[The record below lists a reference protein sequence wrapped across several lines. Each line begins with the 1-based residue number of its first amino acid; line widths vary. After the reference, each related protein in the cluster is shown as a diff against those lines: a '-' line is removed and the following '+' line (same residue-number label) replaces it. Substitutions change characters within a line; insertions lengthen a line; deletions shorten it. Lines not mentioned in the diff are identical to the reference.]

1 MAKEKVS
8 DVKDGKN
15 RTSLMELEGSK
26 KGLEGWKVGRL
37 GGIHSSILP
46 FFQPS
51 SSTWVGRDVLL
62 LLVVLS
68 LLSPCVAWSQS
79 FGKNKITDQRFDWH
93 IHRTEHFDIHYYP
106 SEVKLVPIMAAIA
119 EEAYEQHSEDFEHE
133 LQDRTPLILY
143 KSHKDFQETNIILQ
157 ELHEGIGGFAELF
170 KHRIVIPFTG
180 SLEAFREV
188 IFHELIHIFQYDIIY
203 QKPHARIYSGEF
215 LYSPPIWFIEGMA
228 DYFAEDNDAIGEMVV
243 RDASMNNN
251 VVPLPQLHNFN
262 RLSSPFVGY
271 KLGQLAVAYLT
282 ETYGREKIAEILQGL
297 RQSRTKDIDHVFRE
311 VLGVELEEFDKA
323 WRQTVRKR
331 YWPLVEHRELPD
343 LVSKNL
349 TEESRYSHNIK
360 PVWSPSGDLIAYV
373 TGNDGFLEI
382 VLMSAKTGER
392 IERVTKQFFREKYE
406 EIRTD
411 FGGFGRSLAWA
422 PDGDRIAFIAK
433 HHDANYLLEVNI
445 LTEELTQYF
454 ELHFDNVT
462 SPDYDGS
469 GERIVFSALKEGQ
482 TDLYVIELLTGEV
495 DRLTFDPF
503 NDTHPS
509 WHPRTGEI
517 VYASERGAKNRL
529 VLINLSQGTERILT
543 DGTYNAISPS
553 WTPDGTSILFCSDRQ
568 SIYDI
573 HKLEIV
579 EKDSNQQSAI
589 SSQENSNQQSAVSDQ
604 QENLV
609 ANGQEPRAEDRSS
622 DSRTV
627 LTAEQAENH
636 DNEEVVSTE
645 NGSTEPM
652 GSRPLEVELTRLTNM
667 MTGCFNPSLAPDGK
681 HLLFSAYQ
689 NGKYDVCIMESAKTV
704 EEKIGVSSVSEP
716 SVILTEEEEENYRVA
731 KRKYSTRSSFAL
743 DAIFPNFSFGA
754 DGILRSTVQ
763 IVGSD
768 MLGNHRIG
776 VSVMNQSSYLAP
788 DFIAQYGFLTHRT
801 DVGALIYNYHE
812 YHILGG
818 IQSRRGI
825 LQRITG
831 LGAYV
836 NYPFDRYHRLDFEF
850 SMYSKPFSFNF
861 QTREALDPYDDRG
874 LLTMGSVAFVGDT
887 TMWREWAPY
896 TGSRYRVELEQSFPA
911 LGSELSLTNVIF
923 DARRYFGVGR
933 RSTIAARL
941 LLGGSFGGDRSYFY
955 LGGIDTLRGYNYE
968 ELVGT
973 RIGLLNLEVRIPF
986 IDVLHFGWP
995 APWTLGG
1002 IRGIAF
1008 ADLGGAWSDWQYG
1021 PETPFKI
1028 FVRDENGVRLG
1039 DVKASIGAGLRLQ
1052 LGVFSVDFAA
1062 AWHTDLTSIEPG
1074 MKYHLGLGQ
1083 AF

>member
-1 MAKEKVS
+1 MK
-8 DVKDGKN
+8 KN
-15 RTSLMELEGSK
+15 K
-26 KGLEGWKVGRL
+26 N
-37 GGIHSSILP
+37 SILSEKRANNTR
-46 FFQPS
+46 QIL
-51 SSTWVGRDVLL
+51 GRYILHILL
-62 LLVVLS
+62 LLN
-68 LLSPCVAWSQS
+68 LLVPHVGWAQA
-79 FGKNKITDQRFDWH
+79 FGKNKITGQRFDWH

-106 SEVKLVPIMAAIA
+106 SEAKLVPIMAAIA

-133 LQDRTPLILY
+133 LRDRTPLILY

-251 VVPLPQLHNFN
+251 IVPLPQLQNFN
-262 RLSSPFVGY
+262 RLSSPFIGY

-297 RQSRTKDIDHVFRE
+297 RQSRTKDIDRVFRE

-323 WRQTVRKR
+323 WRQTMRKR
-331 YWPLVEHRELPD
+331 YWPLIVDRELPD
-343 LVSKNL
+343 LVAKNL
-349 TEESRYSHNIK
+349 TENARYSHNIK
-360 PVWSPSGDLIAYV
+360 PVWSPSGDIIAYV

-411 FGGFGRSLAWA
+411 FSGFGRSLAWA
-422 PDGDRIAFIAK
+422 PDGDRIAFVAK

-454 ELHFDNVT
+454 KLDYDNVT

-469 GERIVFSALKEGQ
+469 GERVIFSALKEGQ
-482 TDLYVIELLTGEV
+482 TDLYIIELLTGEIE
-495 DRLTFDPF
+495 RLTFDPF

-509 WHPRTGEI
+509 WHPTTGKI
-517 VYASERGAKNRL
+517 VYTSERGGKNRL
-529 VLINLSQGTERILT
+529 VLIDLNRGTERVLT
-543 DGTYNAISPS
+543 NGTYNAISPT
-553 WTPDGTSILFCSDRQ
+553 WTPDGESILFCSDGQ

-573 HKLEIV
+573 YKLAIV
-579 EKDSNQQSAI
+579 EKASIEAGTVTEAETQPEQQTNNTAQKVSLFTEDDGTEAANQVWQ
-589 SSQENSNQQSAVSDQ
+589 
-604 QENLV
+604 
-609 ANGQEPRAEDRSS
+609 
-622 DSRTV
+622 
-627 LTAEQAENH
+627 
-636 DNEEVVSTE
+636 
-645 NGSTEPM
+645 
-652 GSRPLEVELTRLTNM
+652 VELTRLTNM
-667 MTGCFNPSLAPDGK
+667 MTGCFNPSLSPDGK
-681 HLLFSAYQ
+681 QLLFSAYQ
-689 NGKYDVCIMESAKTV
+689 NGKYDVCTMLASKTI
-704 EEKIGVSSVSEP
+704 EEKVEVTDITAP
-716 SVILTEEEEENYRVA
+716 SVILTAEEPENYRIA
-731 KRKYSTRSSFAL
+731 RRKYSTKSSFAL
-743 DAIFPNFSFGA
+743 DAIFPDFTFGA

-801 DVGALIYNYHE
+801 DVGAMIYNYHE

-818 IQSRRGI
+818 IQTRRGI

-831 LGAYV
+831 LGGYL
-836 NYPFDRYHRLDFEF
+836 NYPFDRYHRLDLNF
-850 SMYSKPFSFNF
+850 SMYSQPFSFNY
-861 QTREALDPYDDRG
+861 QTSQPLDPYDDRG
-874 LLTMGSVAFVGDT
+874 LLTTGSIAFVGDT
-887 TMWREWAPY
+887 TMWREWSPY
-896 TGSRYRVELEQSFPA
+896 TGSRYRIELEQSFPA

-923 DARRYFGVGR
+923 DARRYFGIGR

-941 LLGGSFGGDRSYFY
+941 LLGGSFGNDKSYFY
-955 LGGIDTLRGYNYE
+955 LGGIDTIRGYDYE

-973 RIGLLNLEVRIPF
+973 RIGLINLEVRIPL
-986 IDVLHFGWP
+986 IDALHFGWP
-995 APWTLGG
+995 VRWSIGG

-1008 ADLGGAWSDWQYG
+1008 ADLGGTWSDWQYG
-1021 PETPFKI
+1021 PENRFDI
-1028 FVRDENGVRLG
+1028 FVRDAEDKRIRLD
-1039 DVKASIGAGLRLQ
+1039 DVKASIGIGMRLQ
-1052 LGVFSVDFAA
+1052 LGLFSVDFAA
-1062 AWHTDLTSIEPG
+1062 ARNTDLTQLEPG
-1074 MKYHLGLGQ
+1074 FKYHFGLGQ

>member
-1 MAKEKVS
+1 M
-8 DVKDGKN
+8 
-15 RTSLMELEGSK
+15 T
-26 KGLEGWKVGRL
+26 
-37 GGIHSSILP
+37 
-46 FFQPS
+46 
-51 SSTWVGRDVLL
+51 VLQI
-62 LLVVLS
+62 LVVLPII
-68 LLSPCVAWSQS
+68 LAVLSPCIAWSQS
-79 FGKNKITDQRFDWH
+79 FGKNKITGQRFDWH

-106 SEVKLVPIMAAIA
+106 SEAKLVPIMAAIA
-119 EEAYEQHSEDFEHE
+119 EEAYEKHSEDFEHE
-133 LQDRTPLILY
+133 LQGRTPLILY

-228 DYFAEDNDAIGEMVV
+228 DYFAEDNDAIGEMVI
-243 RDASMNNN
+243 RDASMTNN

-262 RLSSPFVGY
+262 RLSSPFIGY

-297 RQSRTKDIDHVFRE
+297 RQSRTKDIDRVFRE

-349 TEESRYSHNIK
+349 TEKARYSHNIK

-373 TGNDGFLEI
+373 TGNEGFLEI

-392 IERVTKQFFREKYE
+392 IERVTKRFFREKYE

-445 LTEELTQYF
+445 LTGELIQYL
-454 ELHFDNVT
+454 ELDFDNVA

-482 TDLYVIELLTGEV
+482 ADLYVVELLTGEV

-517 VYASERGAKNRL
+517 VYTSERGAKNRL
-529 VLINLSQGTERILT
+529 VLINLSQGTERLLT
-543 DGTYNAISPS
+543 DATYNAISPS
-553 WTPDGTSILFCSDRQ
+553 WTPDGTSILFCSDREG
-568 SIYDI
+568 IYDI

-579 EKDSNQQSAI
+579 EKDISQQSSGQ
-589 SSQENSNQQSAVSDQ
+589 SSVVSRQENSDQQSETTSNQPEGILAV
-604 QENLV
+604 ENDV
-609 ANGQEPRAEDRSS
+609 NRHTSTA
-622 DSRTV
+622 DSRQP
-627 LTAEQAENH
+627 TADSH
-636 DNEEVVSTE
+636 PSPV
-645 NGSTEPM
+645 
-652 GSRPLEVELTRLTNM
+652 GSRSMEVELTRLTNM
-667 MTGCFNPSLAPDGK
+667 MTGCFNPSLAPDGR

-689 NGKYDVCIMESAKTV
+689 NGKYDVCVMEIAKTI
-704 EEKIGVSSVSEP
+704 EETIGVSSVAEP
-716 SVILTEEEEENYRVA
+716 SVILTEEAPENYRIA

-743 DAIFPNFSFGA
+743 DAIFPDFSFGA

-763 IVGSD
+763 VVGSD

-818 IQSRRGI
+818 IQRRRGI

-836 NYPFDRYHRLDFEF
+836 NYPFDRYHRLDFAF

-861 QTREALDPYDDRG
+861 QTREPLDPFDDRG

-933 RSTIAARL
+933 RSNFAARL
-941 LLGGSFGGDRSYFY
+941 LLAGSFGADRSYFY

-973 RIGLLNLEVRIPF
+973 RIGLLNFEVRIPF

-995 APWTLGG
+995 VQWTLGG

-1008 ADLGGAWSDWQYG
+1008 ADVGGAWSDWQYG
-1021 PETPFKI
+1021 PENPFKI
-1028 FVRDENGVRLG
+1028 FVRDKNRIRLE
-1039 DVKASIGAGLRLQ
+1039 DVKAAIGAGLRLQ

-1062 AWHTDLTSIEPG
+1062 AWHTDLTRVKPG

>member
-1 MAKEKVS
+1 MRSVKKNKKRIRPASGVFKNHTS
-8 DVKDGKN
+8 DIT
-15 RTSLMELEGSK
+15 R
-26 KGLEGWKVGRL
+26 RR
-37 GGIHSSILP
+37 
-46 FFQPS
+46 F
-51 SSTWVGRDVLL
+51 VLTL
-62 LLVVLS
+62 FVLS
-68 LLSPCVAWSQS
+68 LLAPCVGWAQGFG
-79 FGKNKITDQRFDWH
+79 FGKNKITGQRFDWH

-106 SEVKLVPIMAAIA
+106 SEAKLVPIMAAIA

-133 LQDRTPLILY
+133 LQGRTPLILY

-188 IFHELIHIFQYDIIY
+188 IYHELIHIFQYDIIY

-228 DYFAEDNDAIGEMVV
+228 DHFAEDNDAIGEMVI

-251 VVPLPQLHNFN
+251 IVPLPQLHNFN

-282 ETYGREKIAEILQGL
+282 ETYGREKIPEILQGL
-297 RQSRTKDIDHVFRE
+297 RQSRTKDINRVFRE
-311 VLGVELEEFDKA
+311 VLGVELKEFDKA
-323 WRQTVRKR
+323 WRQTVKKR
-331 YWPLVEHRELPD
+331 YWPLIEDRELPD

-349 TEESRYSHNIK
+349 TEKSRYSHNIK
-360 PVWSPSGDLIAYV
+360 PVWSPSGDIIAYV
-373 TGNDGFLEI
+373 TGNEGFLEI

-392 IERVTKQFFREKYE
+392 IERVTKRFFREKYE

-411 FGGFGRSLAWA
+411 FSGFGRSLAWA
-422 PDGDRIAFIAK
+422 PDGDRIAFVAR

-454 ELHFDNVT
+454 KLDFDNVS

-482 TDLYVIELLTGEV
+482 TDLYIIELLTGDV

-509 WHPRTGEI
+509 WHPTTGEI
-517 VYASERGAKNRL
+517 IYTSERGAKNRL
-529 VLINLSQGTERILT
+529 VLIDLNRGTERVLT
-543 DGTYNAISPS
+543 DGTHNAISPS
-553 WTPDGTSILFCSDRQ
+553 WTPDGKSILFCSDSQ
-568 SIYDI
+568 GIYDI
-573 HKLEIV
+573 HKLEISRQLSV
-579 EKDSNQQSAI
+579 
-589 SSQENSNQQSAVSDQ
+589 SSGQLRKGSIKSDRPLTD
-604 QENLV
+604 NY
-609 ANGQEPRAEDRSS
+609 SS
-622 DSRTV
+622 DSRQPTV
-627 LTAEQAENH
+627 SDSH
-636 DNEEVVSTE
+636 SNEEVISAEDGDMEPT
-645 NGSTEPM
+645 GSP
-652 GSRPLEVELTRLTNM
+652 SLEVEMTRLTNI
-667 MTGCFNPSLAPDGK
+667 MTGCFNPSLSPDGK

-689 NGKYDVCIMESAKTV
+689 NGKYDVCVMEIGKTV
-704 EEKIGVSSVSEP
+704 EEKIEVPPVAEP
-716 SVILTEEEEENYRVA
+716 SVILTEEEEANYRIA
-731 KRKYSTRSSFAL
+731 RRKYSTKSSFAL
-743 DAIFPNFSFGA
+743 DAIFPDFSFGA

-801 DVGALIYNYHE
+801 DVGAVIYNYHE

-818 IQSRRGI
+818 IQRRRGI

-831 LGAYV
+831 LGAFV
-836 NYPFDRYHRLDFEF
+836 NYPFDRYHRLDFNF
-850 SMYSKPFSFNF
+850 SMYTKPFSFNF
-861 QTREALDPYDDRG
+861 QTSEPLDPFDDRG
-874 LLTMGSVAFVGDT
+874 LLTTGSIAFVGDT

-896 TGSRYRVELEQSFPA
+896 AGSRYRIELEQSFPA

-923 DARRYFGVGR
+923 DARRYFGLGR
-933 RSTIAARL
+933 RPTIAARL
-941 LLGGSFGGDRSYFY
+941 LLGGSFGRDKSYFY

-973 RIGLLNLEVRIPF
+973 RIGLLNLEVRVPF

-995 APWTLGG
+995 IQWTLGG

-1008 ADLGGAWSDWQYG
+1008 ADVGGAWSDWQYG
-1021 PETPFKI
+1021 PKNPFKI
-1028 FVRDENGVRLG
+1028 FAREKNRIHLE

-1052 LGVFSVDFAA
+1052 LGLFSIDFAA
-1062 AWHTDLTSIEPG
+1062 AWHTDLSRVEPG

-1083 AF
+1083 SF

>member
-1 MAKEKVS
+1 MYKSYIS
-8 DVKDGKN
+8 DII
-15 RTSLMELEGSK
+15 
-26 KGLEGWKVGRL
+26 GRRL
-37 GGIHSSILP
+37 
-46 FFQPS
+46 
-51 SSTWVGRDVLL
+51 VLTL
-62 LLVVLS
+62 FVLS
-68 LLSPCVAWSQS
+68 LFAPCVGWAQGFG
-79 FGKNKITDQRFDWH
+79 FGKNKITGQRFDWH

-106 SEVKLVPIMAAIA
+106 SEAKLVPIMAAIA

-228 DYFAEDNDAIGEMVV
+228 DYFAEDNDAIGEMVI

-251 VVPLPQLHNFN
+251 IVPLPQLQNFN

-271 KLGQLAVAYLT
+271 KLGQLAVEYLT

-297 RQSRTKDIDHVFRE
+297 RQSRTKDIDRVFKE

-331 YWPLVEHRELPD
+331 YWPLVEDRELPD

-349 TEESRYSHNIK
+349 TEKSRYSHNIK
-360 PVWSPSGDLIAYV
+360 PVWSPSGDIIAYV
-373 TGNDGFLEI
+373 TGNEGFLEI

-392 IERVTKQFFREKYE
+392 IKRVTKRFFREKYE

-411 FGGFGRSLAWA
+411 FSGFGRSLAWA
-422 PDGDRIAFIAK
+422 SDGDRIAFVAK

-454 ELHFDNVT
+454 KLDFDNVS

-482 TDLYVIELLTGEV
+482 TDLYVIELLTGAV

-509 WHPRTGEI
+509 WHLTTGEI
-517 VYASERGAKNRL
+517 VYTSERGGKNRL
-529 VLINLSQGTERILT
+529 VLINPNRGTERVLT

-553 WTPDGTSILFCSDRQ
+553 WTPSGKSILFCSDRQ
-568 SIYDI
+568 GIYDI

-579 EKDSNQQSAI
+579 ENDKEDN
-589 SSQENSNQQSAVSDQ
+589 SQGGSGQPSAVSSQ
-604 QENLV
+604 QESLV
-609 ANGQEPRAEDRSS
+609 VGSNTQPPHA
-622 DSRTV
+622 DSRQP
-627 LTAEQAENH
+627 TADSH
-636 DNEEVVSTE
+636 SNEEVVSTE
-645 NGSTEPM
+645 NNSTELA
-652 GSRPLEVELTRLTNM
+652 GIQFLEVELTRLTNI
-667 MTGCFNPSLAPDGK
+667 MTGCFNPSLSPDGK

-689 NGKYDVCIMESAKTV
+689 NGKYDVCIMEVAKAV
-704 EEKIGVSSVSEP
+704 EEKIEVSSVAEP
-716 SVILTEEEEENYRVA
+716 TVILTEEEEENYRIA
-731 KRKYSTRSSFAL
+731 KRKYSTKSSFAL
-743 DAIFPNFSFGA
+743 DAIFPDFSFGA
-754 DGILRSTVQ
+754 DGLLRSTVQ

-801 DVGALIYNYHE
+801 DIGAMIYNYHE

-818 IQSRRGI
+818 IQRRRGI

-831 LGAYV
+831 LGAYL
-836 NYPFDRYHRLDFEF
+836 NYPFDRYHRLDLDL

-861 QTREALDPYDDRG
+861 QTSDPLDPYNDRG
-874 LLTMGSVAFVGDT
+874 LLTTGSIAFVGDT

-896 TGSRYRVELEQSFPA
+896 TGSRYRIELEQSFPA

-923 DARRYFGVGR
+923 DARRYFGLGR
-933 RSTIAARL
+933 RPTIAARL
-941 LLGGSFGGDRSYFY
+941 LLGGSFGNDRSYFY

-973 RIGLLNLEVRIPF
+973 RIGLLNLEVRVPF

-995 APWTLGG
+995 IQWTLGG

-1008 ADLGGAWSDWQYG
+1008 ADVGGAWSDWQYG
-1021 PETPFKI
+1021 PKNPFRI
-1028 FVRDENGVRLG
+1028 FVREKNRIRLD

-1052 LGVFSVDFAA
+1052 LGFFSIDFAA
-1062 AWHTDLTSIEPG
+1062 AWHTDLSRVEPG

-1083 AF
+1083 SF

>member
-1 MAKEKVS
+1 MITIEKVNS
-8 DVKDGKN
+8 VKDSKN
-15 RTSLMELEGSK
+15 RISFA
-26 KGLEGWKVGRL
+26 KGTYRNHARDITGQWLGRY
-37 GGIHSSILP
+37 
-46 FFQPS
+46 
-51 SSTWVGRDVLL
+51 LL
-62 LLVVLS
+62 FMLVVLPVM
-68 LLSPCVAWSQS
+68 LEVLSPCVAWSQS
-79 FGKNKITDQRFDWH
+79 FGKNKITGQRFDWH

-106 SEVKLVPIMAAIA
+106 SEAKLVPIMAAIA

-228 DYFAEDNDAIGEMVV
+228 DYFAEDNDAIGEMVI

-262 RLSSPFVGY
+262 RLSSPFIGY

-297 RQSRTKDIDHVFRE
+297 RQSRTKDIDRVFQE

-331 YWPLVEHRELPD
+331 YWPLVEDRELPD
-343 LVSKNL
+343 LVAKNL
-349 TEESRYSHNIK
+349 TEKSRYSHNIK
-360 PVWSPSGDLIAYV
+360 PVWSPSGDIIAYV
-373 TGNDGFLEI
+373 TGNEGFLEI

-392 IERVTKQFFREKYE
+392 IERVTKRFFREKYE

-454 ELHFDNVT
+454 ELDFDNVT

-482 TDLYVIELLTGEV
+482 VDLYVIELLTGEV

-509 WHPRTGEI
+509 WHPVTGEI
-517 VYASERGAKNRL
+517 IYTSERSAKNRL
-529 VLINLSQGTERILT
+529 VLMNLSQGTERVLT

-553 WTPDGTSILFCSDRQ
+553 WTPDGKSILFCSDRQ
-568 SIYDI
+568 GIYDI
-573 HKLEIV
+573 HKLEISHLKGGLV
-579 EKDSNQQSAI
+579 K
-589 SSQENSNQQSAVSDQ
+589 SDPSLTDNAHS
-604 QENLV
+604 E
-609 ANGQEPRAEDRSS
+609 ANAETDNDSS
-622 DSRTV
+622 DMHSV
-627 LTAEQAENH
+627 VSAEN
-636 DNEEVVSTE
+636 DSV
-645 NGSTEPM
+645 EPV
-652 GSRPLEVELTRLTNM
+652 GSRPVEIELTRLTNM

-689 NGKYDVCIMESAKTV
+689 NGKYDVCVMEIAKTI
-704 EEKIGVSSVSEP
+704 EEKIEVSNVAEP
-716 SVILTEEEEENYRVA
+716 SIILAEEEPENYRIA
-731 KRKYSTRSSFAL
+731 RRKYSTSSSFAL
-743 DAIFPNFSFGA
+743 DAIFPDFSFGA

-763 IVGSD
+763 VVGSD

-776 VSVMNQSSYLAP
+776 LSVMNQSSYLTP

-801 DVGALIYNYHE
+801 DIGAMIYNYHE

-818 IQSRRGI
+818 IQRRRGI

-836 NYPFDRYHRLDFEF
+836 NYPFDRYHRLDFAF

-861 QTREALDPYDDRG
+861 QTREPLDPYDDRG
-874 LLTMGSVAFVGDT
+874 LLTMGSIAFVGDT

-896 TGSRYRVELEQSFPA
+896 TGSRYRIELEQSFPA

-923 DARRYFGVGR
+923 DARRYFGFGR
-933 RSTIAARL
+933 RSTFAARL
-941 LLGGSFGGDRSYFY
+941 LLGGSFGADRSYFY

-973 RIGLLNLEVRIPF
+973 RIGLLNFEIRIPF

-995 APWTLGG
+995 VQWTIGG

-1021 PETPFKI
+1021 PDNPFRI
-1028 FVRDENGVRLG
+1028 FVRDKNRIHLE

>member
-1 MAKEKVS
+1 MKKN
-8 DVKDGKN
+8 KD
-15 RTSLMELEGSK
+15 
-26 KGLEGWKVGRL
+26 
-37 GGIHSSILP
+37 SILSEKRTNNT
-46 FFQPS
+46 QRIL
-51 SSTWVGRDVLL
+51 GRYTLHIFLL
-62 LLVVLS
+62 LN
-68 LLSPCVAWSQS
+68 LLAPHVGWAQA
-79 FGKNKITDQRFDWH
+79 FGKNKITGQRFDWH

-106 SEVKLVPIMAAIA
+106 SEAKLVPIMAAIA

-215 LYSPPIWFIEGMA
+215 LYSPPLWFIEGMA

-251 VVPLPQLHNFN
+251 IVPLPQLQNFN

-297 RQSRTKDIDHVFRE
+297 RQSRTKDIDRVFRE

-323 WRQTVRKR
+323 WRQTMRKR
-331 YWPLVEHRELPD
+331 YWPLIVDRELPD
-343 LVSKNL
+343 LVAKNL
-349 TEESRYSHNIK
+349 TEEARYSHNIK
-360 PVWSPSGDLIAYV
+360 PVWSPSGDIIAYV

-411 FGGFGRSLAWA
+411 FSGFGRSLAWA
-422 PDGDRIAFIAK
+422 PDGDRIAFVAK

-454 ELHFDNVT
+454 KLDYDNVT

-469 GERIVFSALKEGQ
+469 GERIIFSALREGQ
-482 TDLYVIELLTGEV
+482 TDLYIIELLTGEIE
-495 DRLTFDPF
+495 RLTFDPF

-509 WHPRTGEI
+509 WHPTTRKI
-517 VYASERGAKNRL
+517 VYTSERGGKNRL
-529 VLINLSQGTERILT
+529 VLIDLNYGTERVLT
-543 DGTYNAISPS
+543 DGTYNTISPT
-553 WTPDGTSILFCSDRQ
+553 WTPDGESILFCSDRQ
-568 SIYDI
+568 SIYDVY
-573 HKLEIV
+573 KLEIV
-579 EKDSNQQSAI
+579 EKASVEEDTVTETETQPGQQTRNIAH
-589 SSQENSNQQSAVSDQ
+589 EVSLFTEDDRT
-604 QENLV
+604 EL
-609 ANGQEPRAEDRSS
+609 ANRMWQ
-622 DSRTV
+622 
-627 LTAEQAENH
+627 
-636 DNEEVVSTE
+636 
-645 NGSTEPM
+645 
-652 GSRPLEVELTRLTNM
+652 VELTRLTNM
-667 MTGCFNPSLAPDGK
+667 MTGCFNPSLSPDGK
-681 HLLFSAYQ
+681 QLLFSAYQ
-689 NGKYDVCIMESAKTV
+689 NGKYDVCTMQVSKTTQEKV
-704 EEKIGVSSVSEP
+704 EVTDIAEP
-716 SVILTEEEEENYRVA
+716 SLILTAEEPENYRIA
-731 KRKYSTRSSFAL
+731 RRKYSTKSSFAL
-743 DAIFPNFSFGA
+743 DAIFPNFTFGA

-801 DVGALIYNYHE
+801 DVGAMVYNYHE

-818 IQSRRGI
+818 IQRRRGI

-831 LGAYV
+831 LGAYL
-836 NYPFDRYHRLDFEF
+836 NYPFDRYHRLDLNF
-850 SMYSKPFSFNF
+850 SMYSQPFSFNY
-861 QTREALDPYDDRG
+861 QTSQPLDPYDDRG
-874 LLTMGSVAFVGDT
+874 LLTTGSIAFVGDT
-887 TMWREWAPY
+887 TMWREWSPY
-896 TGSRYRVELEQSFPA
+896 TGSRYRIELEQSFPA

-941 LLGGSFGGDRSYFY
+941 LLGGSFGGDKSYFY
-955 LGGIDTLRGYNYE
+955 LGGIDTIRGYDYE
-968 ELVGT
+968 ALVGT
-973 RIGLLNLEVRIPF
+973 RIGLINLEVRIPL
-986 IDVLHFGWP
+986 IDALHFGWP
-995 APWTLGG
+995 VRWSIGG

-1021 PETPFKI
+1021 PENRFDI
-1028 FVRDENGVRLG
+1028 FVRDAQEKRIRLD
-1039 DVKASIGAGLRLQ
+1039 DVKASIGIGMRLQ

-1062 AWHTDLTSIEPG
+1062 ARNTDLTRLEPG
-1074 MKYHLGLGQ
+1074 FKYHFGLGQ

>member
-1 MAKEKVS
+1 MS
-8 DVKDGKN
+8 GVKKN
-15 RTSLMELEGSK
+15 QIGNRQLAIGNRQLA
-26 KGLEGWKVGRL
+26 VGY
-37 GGIHSSILP
+37 
-46 FFQPS
+46 
-51 SSTWVGRDVLL
+51 LL
-62 LLVVLS
+62 FAICYLLFAI
-68 LLSPCVAWSQS
+68 PCVTWAQG
-79 FGKNKITDQRFDWH
+79 FGKNKITGQRFEWH

-106 SEVKLVPIMAAIA
+106 SEAKLVPIMAAIA
-119 EEAYEQHSEDFEHE
+119 EEAYEQHSADFEHE
-133 LQDRTPLILY
+133 LRDRTPLILY

-215 LYSPPIWFIEGMA
+215 LYSAPIWFIEGMA
-228 DYFAEDNDAIGEMVV
+228 DYFAEDNDAIGEMVI

-251 VVPLPQLHNFN
+251 IVPLPQLHNFN
-262 RLSSPFVGY
+262 RLSSPFIGY

-297 RQSRTKDIDHVFRE
+297 RQSRTKDINQVFIE

-331 YWPLVEHRELPD
+331 YWPLIEHRELPD
-343 LVSKNL
+343 LVAKNL
-349 TEESRYSHNIK
+349 TEKSRYSHNIK
-360 PVWSPSGDLIAYV
+360 PIWSPSGDIIAYV
-373 TGNDGFLEI
+373 TGNEGFLEI

-392 IERVTKQFFREKYE
+392 IKRVTKRLFREKYE

-411 FGGFGRSLAWA
+411 FSGFGRSLAWA
-422 PDGDRIAFIAK
+422 PDGDRIAFVAK
-433 HHDANYLLEVNI
+433 YHDTNYLLEVNI

-454 ELHFDNVT
+454 ELDFDNVT

-469 GERIVFSALKEGQ
+469 GERIIFSALKEGQ
-482 TDLYVIELLTGEV
+482 TDLYIIELLTGDV

-509 WHPRTGEI
+509 WHPTTGKI
-517 VYASERGAKNRL
+517 IYTSERGKNRL
-529 VLINLSQGTERILT
+529 VLIDLNLGTERVLT
-543 DGTYNAISPS
+543 DRASNAISPT
-553 WTPDGTSILFCSDRQ
+553 WTPDGESILFCSDALG
-568 SIYDI
+568 IYDVYE
-573 HKLEIV
+573 LEIV
-579 EKDSNQQSAI
+579 EKPSPEENIDATEEIDPLQQAGSATGT
-589 SSQENSNQQSAVSDQ
+589 E
-604 QENLV
+604 L
-609 ANGQEPRAEDRSS
+609 R
-622 DSRTV
+622 
-627 LTAEQAENH
+627 
-636 DNEEVVSTE
+636 VSTE
-645 NGSTEPM
+645 GAEKASDPSLAT
-652 GSRPLEVELTRLTNM
+652 ELTRLTNI
-667 MTGCFNPSLAPDGK
+667 MTGCFNPSFSPDRE

-689 NGKYDVCIMESAKTV
+689 NGKYDVCLMDISKAIEEKMEMSDV
-704 EEKIGVSSVSEP
+704 EEP
-716 SVILTEEEEENYRVA
+716 TAILTAEIPENYRIA
-731 KRKYSTRSSFAL
+731 KRKYSTKSSFAL
-743 DAIFPNFSFGA
+743 DAIFPDFSFGA
-754 DGILRSTVQ
+754 DGLLRSTVQ

-801 DVGALIYNYHE
+801 DIGAMIYNYHE

-818 IQSRRGI
+818 IQRRRGI

-850 SMYSKPFSFNF
+850 AMYSKPFSFNY
-861 QTREALDPYDDRG
+861 QTSQPLDPYDDRG
-874 LLTMGSVAFVGDT
+874 LLTVGSVAFVGDT
-887 TMWREWAPY
+887 TMWREWEPY
-896 TGSRYRVELEQSFPA
+896 TGSRYRVELEQSIPA
-911 LGSELSLTNVIF
+911 LGSELAITNVIF
-923 DARRYFGVGR
+923 DARRYFGLGR

-941 LLGGSFGGDRSYFY
+941 LLGGNFGADKSYFY
-955 LGGIDTLRGYNYE
+955 LGGIDTIRGYDYE
-968 ELVGT
+968 ALVGT

-986 IDVLHFGWP
+986 IDILHFGWP
-995 APWTLGG
+995 VPWTLGG

-1008 ADLGGAWSDWQYG
+1008 ADMGGAWSDWQYG
-1021 PETPFKI
+1021 PDNPYKV
-1028 FVRDENGVRLG
+1028 FVWEKNRLRLEH
-1039 DVKASIGAGLRLQ
+1039 VKAAIGIGLRLQ

-1062 AWHTDLTSIEPG
+1062 ARLTDLTRLEPG
-1074 MKYHLGLGQ
+1074 VKFHLGLGQ

>member
-1 MAKEKVS
+1 MKQ
-8 DVKDGKN
+8 GKN
-15 RTSLMELEGSK
+15 RTSSA
-26 KGLEGWKVGRL
+26 KGKYKNYTCNITE
-37 GGIHSSILP
+37 
-46 FFQPS
+46 Q
-51 SSTWVGRDVLL
+51 WVGKYALQI
-62 LLVVLS
+62 LVVLPII
-68 LLSPCVAWSQS
+68 LAVLSPCVAWSQS
-79 FGKNKITDQRFDWH
+79 FGKNKITGQRFDWH

-106 SEVKLVPIMAAIA
+106 SEAKLVPIMAAIA
-119 EEAYEQHSEDFEHE
+119 EEAYEKHSEDFEHE

-215 LYSPPIWFIEGMA
+215 LYSAPIWFIEGMA
-228 DYFAEDNDAIGEMVV
+228 DYFAEDNDAIGEMVI
-243 RDASMNNN
+243 RDASMTNNI
-251 VVPLPQLHNFN
+251 VPLPQLHNFN
-262 RLSSPFVGY
+262 RLSSPFIGY

-297 RQSRTKDIDHVFRE
+297 RQSRTKDIDSVFKE

-349 TEESRYSHNIK
+349 TEKSRYSHNIK

-373 TGNDGFLEI
+373 TGNEGFLEI
-382 VLMSAKTGER
+382 VIMSAKTGER
-392 IERVTKQFFREKYE
+392 IERVTKRFFREKYE

-445 LTEELTQYF
+445 LTGELTQYF
-454 ELHFDNVT
+454 ELDFDNVT

-482 TDLYVIELLTGEV
+482 TDLYVVELLTGEV

-509 WHPRTGEI
+509 WHPKTGEI
-517 VYASERGAKNRL
+517 VYTSERSGKNRL
-529 VLINLSQGTERILT
+529 VLVNLIQGTERLLT
-543 DGTYNAISPS
+543 GTTYNAISPS
-553 WTPDGTSILFCSDRQ
+553 WTPDGTSILFCSDREG
-568 SIYDI
+568 IYDI
-573 HKLEIV
+573 HRLKIGSQSSVNNHQLEGGSV
-579 EKDSNQQSAI
+579 KSDSSLTDNRQLI
-589 SSQENSNQQSAVSDQ
+589 MGDY
-604 QENLV
+604 
-609 ANGQEPRAEDRSS
+609 SS
-622 DSRTV
+622 DSQEPKV
-627 LTAEQAENH
+627 ESQA
-636 DNEEVVSTE
+636 NEEIVLPGNS
-645 NGSTEPM
+645 SIEPV
-652 GSRPLEVELTRLTNM
+652 GSRSVEVELTRLTNM
-667 MTGCFNPSLAPDGK
+667 MTGCFNPSLAPDGR

-689 NGKYDVCIMESAKTV
+689 NGKYDVCIMEIAKAI
-704 EEKIGVSSVSEP
+704 EETIEVSNVAEP
-716 SVILTEEEEENYRVA
+716 SIILTEEAPENYRIA

-743 DAIFPNFSFGA
+743 DAIFPDFSFGA

-763 IVGSD
+763 VVGSD

-818 IQSRRGI
+818 IQRRRGI

-850 SMYSKPFSFNF
+850 SMYSQPFSFNF
-861 QTREALDPYDDRG
+861 QTREPLDPFDDRG
-874 LLTMGSVAFVGDT
+874 LLTMGSIAFVGDT

-896 TGSRYRVELEQSFPA
+896 TGSRYRLELEQSFPA

-933 RSTIAARL
+933 RSTFAARL
-941 LLGGSFGGDRSYFY
+941 LLGGSFGTDRSYFY

-973 RIGLLNLEVRIPF
+973 RIGLLNFEVRIPF

-995 APWTLGG
+995 VQWTLGG

-1021 PETPFKI
+1021 PKNPFRV
-1028 FVRDENGVRLG
+1028 FVRDENGIRLA
-1039 DVKASIGAGLRLQ
+1039 DVKAAIGAGLRLQ

-1062 AWHTDLTSIEPG
+1062 AWHTDLTSVEPG

>member
-1 MAKEKVS
+1 MRKRFPVNSYQFPEK
-8 DVKDGKN
+8 
-15 RTSLMELEGSK
+15 RSLADNSLN
-26 KGLEGWKVGRL
+26 W
-37 GGIHSSILP
+37 
-46 FFQPS
+46 
-51 SSTWVGRDVLL
+51 
-62 LLVVLS
+62 LLVTGYWLLVLS
-68 LLSPCVAWSQS
+68 LLAPSVGWAQA
-79 FGKNKITDQRFDWH
+79 FGKNKITAQRFDWH

-106 SEVKLVPIMAAIA
+106 SEAKLVPIMAAIA

-133 LQDRTPLILY
+133 LRDRTPLILY

-251 VVPLPQLHNFN
+251 IVPLPQLQNFN

-282 ETYGREKIAEILQGL
+282 ETYGREKVAEILQGL
-297 RQSRTKDIDHVFRE
+297 RQSRTKDIDRVFRE

-323 WRQTVRKR
+323 WRQTMRKR
-331 YWPLVEHRELPD
+331 YWPLVEDRELPD
-343 LVSKNL
+343 LVAKNL
-349 TEESRYSHNIK
+349 TEESKYSHNIK
-360 PVWSPSGDLIAYV
+360 PAWSPSGDIIAYV

-392 IERVTKQFFREKYE
+392 IERVTKRFFREKYE

-422 PDGDRIAFIAK
+422 PDGDRIAFVAK

-454 ELHFDNVT
+454 ELDFDSVT

-469 GERIVFSALKEGQ
+469 GERIIFSALKEGQ
-482 TDLYVIELLTGEV
+482 TDLYIIELLTGDI

-509 WHPRTGEI
+509 WHPTTGKI
-517 VYASERGAKNRL
+517 VYTSERGGKNRL
-529 VLINLSQGTERILT
+529 VLIDLDRGTERLLT
-543 DGTYNAISPS
+543 DGIHNAISPV
-553 WTPDGTSILFCSDRQ
+553 WTPDGKSILFCSDGQ

-573 HKLEIV
+573 YKLSV
-579 EKDSNQQSAI
+579 VGSQYGFSAK
-589 SSQENSNQQSAVSDQ
+589 
-604 QENLV
+604 NL
-609 ANGQEPRAEDRSS
+609 S
-622 DSRTV
+622 
-627 LTAEQAENH
+627 
-636 DNEEVVSTE
+636 VVGG
-645 NGSTEPM
+645 NGSRASVNGYQLKRDLLNEN
-652 GSRPLEVELTRLTNM
+652 PLPTTDNRQLITISRLTNM
-667 MTGCFNPSLAPDGK
+667 MTGCFNPSLSPNGK

-689 NGKYDVCIMESAKTV
+689 NGKYDVCVMDVSKTI
-704 EEKIGVSSVSEP
+704 EEKSEATDLAEP
-716 SVILTEEEEENYRVA
+716 SVILTAEEPQNYRIA

-743 DAIFPNFSFGA
+743 DAIFPDFSLGA

-801 DVGALIYNYHE
+801 DMGAVIYNYHE

-818 IQSRRGI
+818 IQRRRGI

-831 LGAYV
+831 LGLYL
-836 NYPFDRYHRLDFEF
+836 NYPFDRYHRLDLDF
-850 SMYSKPFSFNF
+850 SMYSQPFSYNF
-861 QTREALDPYDDRG
+861 QTTRTFDPYDDRG
-874 LLTMGSVAFVGDT
+874 LLTMGSIAFVGDT

-896 TGSRYRVELEQSFPA
+896 TGSRYRIELEQSFPT
-911 LGSELSLTNVIF
+911 LGSQLALTNAIF
-923 DARRYFGVGR
+923 DARRYFGLGR
-933 RSTIAARL
+933 RSTLALRL
-941 LLGGSFGGDRSYFY
+941 LLGGSFGDDKSYFY
-955 LGGIDTLRGYNYE
+955 LGGIDTLRGHNYE
-968 ELVGT
+968 DLVGT
-973 RIGLLNLEVRIPF
+973 RIGLLNLEIRIPL

-995 APWTLGG
+995 VRWSLGG
-1002 IRGIAF
+1002 IRGIVF

-1021 PETPFKI
+1021 PENPFNI
-1028 FVRDENGVRLG
+1028 IVREGNRIRLD
-1039 DVKASIGAGLRLQ
+1039 DVKAAIGIGMRLRLG
-1052 LGVFSVDFAA
+1052 LFSVDFAA
-1062 AWHTDLTSIEPG
+1062 ARNTDLTRLEPG
-1074 MKYHLGLGQ
+1074 FKYHFGLGQ

>member
-1 MAKEKVS
+1 MLIADTEKTVER
-8 DVKDGKN
+8 VKQVKN
-15 RTSLMELEGSK
+15 RTSLIRVAGRMD
-26 KGLEGWKVGRL
+26 GWTRTL
-37 GGIHSSILP
+37 TFQFSNLP
-46 FFQPS
+46 LFLYRRIGQ
-51 SSTWVGRDVLL
+51 WVGRYLL
-62 LLVVLS
+62 LILAILGVLG
-68 LLSPCVAWSQS
+68 SPCVAWSQS
-79 FGKNKITDQRFDWH
+79 FGKNKITGQRFDWH

-106 SEVKLVPIMAAIA
+106 SEAKLVPIMAAIA
-119 EEAYEQHSEDFEHE
+119 EEAYEKHSEDFEHE

-228 DYFAEDNDAIGEMVV
+228 DYFAEDNDAIGEMVI
-243 RDASMNNN
+243 RDASMTNN

-262 RLSSPFVGY
+262 RLSSPFIGY

-297 RQSRTKDIDHVFRE
+297 RQSRTKDIDRVFKE
-311 VLGVELEEFDKA
+311 VLGVELKEFDKA

-349 TEESRYSHNIK
+349 TEKSRYSHNIK

-373 TGNDGFLEI
+373 TGNEGFLEI

-392 IERVTKQFFREKYE
+392 IERVTKRFFREKYE

-422 PDGDRIAFIAK
+422 PDGDKIAFIAK
-433 HHDANYLLEVNI
+433 HHDANYLFEVNI
-445 LTEELTQYF
+445 LTGELTQYL
-454 ELHFDNVT
+454 ELDFDNVT

-482 TDLYVIELLTGEV
+482 TDLYVVELLTGEV

-517 VYASERGAKNRL
+517 VYTSERGAKNRL
-529 VLINLSQGTERILT
+529 VLVNLIQGTERLLT
-543 DGTYNAISPS
+543 DTTYNAISPS
-553 WTPDGTSILFCSDRQ
+553 WTPDGTSILFCSDREG
-568 SIYDI
+568 IYDI
-573 HKLEIV
+573 HKLEIRP
-579 EKDSNQQSAI
+579 QS
-589 SSQENSNQQSAVSDQ
+589 SVNSRQLEDGSVKSDPSTDNPQLLTDNSSPDSQEPSAESD
-604 QENLV
+604 
-609 ANGQEPRAEDRSS
+609 AD
-622 DSRTV
+622 
-627 LTAEQAENH
+627 
-636 DNEEVVSTE
+636 EEVVSTG
-645 NGSTEPM
+645 NGNVEPV
-652 GSRPLEVELTRLTNM
+652 GSRSVEVELTRLTNV
-667 MTGCFNPSLAPDGK
+667 MTGCFNPSLAPDGR

-689 NGKYDVCIMESAKTV
+689 NGKYDVCIMEIAKTI
-704 EEKIGVSSVSEP
+704 EETIGVSSVAEP
-716 SVILTEEEEENYRVA
+716 SVILTEEAPENYRIA

-743 DAIFPNFSFGA
+743 DAIFPDFSFGA

-763 IVGSD
+763 VIGSD

-818 IQSRRGI
+818 IQRRRGI

-836 NYPFDRYHRLDFEF
+836 NYPFDRYHRFDFEF

-861 QTREALDPYDDRG
+861 QTREPLDPFDDRG

-911 LGSELSLTNVIF
+911 LGSELSLTSVIF

-933 RSTIAARL
+933 RSNFAARL
-941 LLGGSFGGDRSYFY
+941 LLAGSFGADRSYFY

-973 RIGLLNLEVRIPF
+973 RIGLLNFEVRIPF

-995 APWTLGG
+995 VQWTLGG

-1021 PETPFKI
+1021 PENPFKI
-1028 FVRDENGVRLG
+1028 FVRDKNRIRLE
-1039 DVKASIGAGLRLQ
+1039 DVKAAIGAGLRLQ

-1062 AWHTDLTSIEPG
+1062 AWHTDLTSVKPG

>member
-1 MAKEKVS
+1 MSGEKKEQIQ
-8 DVKDGKN
+8 N
-15 RTSLMELEGSK
+15 RQLAA
-26 KGLEGWKVGRL
+26 RY
-37 GGIHSSILP
+37 
-46 FFQPS
+46 
-51 SSTWVGRDVLL
+51 LL
-62 LLVVLS
+62 FVACYLLFVIS
-68 LLSPCVAWSQS
+68 CASWAQG
-79 FGKNKITDQRFDWH
+79 FGKNKITGQRFEWH

-106 SEVKLVPIMAAIA
+106 SAAKLVPIMAAIA
-119 EEAYEQHSEDFEHE
+119 EQAYEQHSSDFEHE

-157 ELHEGIGGFAELF
+157 ELHEGIGGFAEIF

-215 LYSPPIWFIEGMA
+215 LYSAPIWFIEGMA
-228 DYFAEDNDAIGEMVV
+228 DYFAEDNDAIGEMVI

-251 VVPLPQLHNFN
+251 IVPLPQLHNFN
-262 RLSSPFVGY
+262 RLRSPFVGY

-297 RQSRTKDIDHVFRE
+297 RQSRTKDINQVFIE
-311 VLGVELEEFDKA
+311 VLGVKLEEFDKA

-331 YWPLVEHRELPD
+331 YWPLIEHRELPD
-343 LVSKNL
+343 LVAKNL
-349 TEESRYSHNIK
+349 TEKSKYSHNIK
-360 PVWSPSGDLIAYV
+360 PVWAPSGDIIAYV
-373 TGNDGFLEI
+373 TGNEGFLEI

-392 IERVTKQFFREKYE
+392 IKRITKRFFREKYE

-433 HHDANYLLEVNI
+433 YHDANYLLEVNI

-454 ELHFDNVT
+454 ELNFDNAT

-469 GERIVFSALKEGQ
+469 GERIIFSALKSGQ
-482 TDLYVIELLTGEV
+482 TDLYTIELLTGEIK
-495 DRLTFDPF
+495 RLTFDLF

-509 WHPRTGEI
+509 WHPTTGKI
-517 VYASERGAKNRL
+517 LYTSERGGKNRL
-529 VLINLSQGTERILT
+529 VLMDLNRGTELVLT
-543 DGTYNAISPS
+543 DNTYNAVSPT
-553 WTPDGTSILFCSDRQ
+553 WAPGGESILFCSDAKG
-568 SIYDI
+568 IYDVYE
-573 HKLEIV
+573 LEIV
-579 EKDSNQQSAI
+579 EKTGTEENANSRKEKPVAQQASSGDSKTEQVASA
-589 SSQENSNQQSAVSDQ
+589 EGHV
-604 QENLV
+604 
-609 ANGQEPRAEDRSS
+609 EPLKPS
-622 DSRTV
+622 
-627 LTAEQAENH
+627 
-636 DNEEVVSTE
+636 
-645 NGSTEPM
+645 
-652 GSRPLEVELTRLTNM
+652 LELKLTRLTNI
-667 MTGCFNPSLAPDGK
+667 MTGCFNPSLAPDRE

-689 NGKYDVCIMESAKTV
+689 NGKYDICLMDIGKTIK
-704 EEKIGVSSVSEP
+704 EEIEVSDGPEP
-716 SVILTEEEEENYRVA
+716 SAILTAEGTENYRIA
-731 KRKYSTRSSFAL
+731 KRKYNTRSSFAL

-763 IVGSD
+763 IIGSD

-801 DVGALIYNYHE
+801 DIGAMIYNYHE

-818 IQSRRGI
+818 IQNRRGI

-831 LGAYV
+831 LGAYL

-861 QTREALDPYDDRG
+861 QTREPLGPYADDRG
-874 LLTMGSVAFVGDT
+874 LLTVGSLAFVGDT
-887 TMWREWAPY
+887 TMWREWEPY
-896 TGSRYRVELEQSFPA
+896 TGSRYRLQLEQSLPA
-911 LGSELSLTNVIF
+911 LGSDLALTNLIF
-923 DARRYFGVGR
+923 DGRRYFGLGR

-941 LLGGSFGGDRSYFY
+941 LLGGNFGPDQSYFY
-955 LGGIDTLRGYNYE
+955 LGGIDTIRGYDYE
-968 ELVGT
+968 ALVGT
-973 RIGLLNLEVRIPF
+973 RIGLLNLELRIPF

-995 APWTLGG
+995 VPWTLGG
-1002 IRGIAF
+1002 IRGILF
-1008 ADLGGAWSDWQYG
+1008 ADIGGAWSDWQYG
-1021 PETPFKI
+1021 PENPFRI
-1028 FVRDENGVRLG
+1028 FVREKNRLRL
-1039 DVKASIGAGLRLQ
+1039 DDAKAAVGLGLRLQ

-1062 AWHTDLTSIEPG
+1062 ARLTDLAGFEPG
-1074 MKYHLGLGQ
+1074 VKYHLGLGQ

>member
-1 MAKEKVS
+1 MKKNKYRKKFPVNSYQFPEKRS
-8 DVKDGKN
+8 SADN
-15 RTSLMELEGSK
+15 SLN
-26 KGLEGWKVGRL
+26 W
-37 GGIHSSILP
+37 
-46 FFQPS
+46 
-51 SSTWVGRDVLL
+51 
-62 LLVVLS
+62 LLVTGYWLLVMS
-68 LLSPCVAWSQS
+68 LLAPSVGWAQA
-79 FGKNKITDQRFDWH
+79 FGKNKITAQRFDWH

-106 SEVKLVPIMAAIA
+106 SEAKLVPIMAAIA

-133 LQDRTPLILY
+133 LRDRTPLILY

-188 IFHELIHIFQYDIIY
+188 IYHELIHIFQYDIIY

-251 VVPLPQLHNFN
+251 IVPLPQLRNFN
-262 RLSSPFVGY
+262 QLSSPFVGY
-271 KLGQLAVAYLT
+271 KLGQLAVAYLA
-282 ETYGREKIAEILQGL
+282 ETYGREKVAEILQGL
-297 RQSRTKDIDHVFRE
+297 RQSRTKDIDRVFRE

-323 WRQTVRKR
+323 WRQTMRKR
-331 YWPLVEHRELPD
+331 YWPLVVDRELPD
-343 LVSKNL
+343 LVAKNL

-360 PVWSPSGDLIAYV
+360 PVWSPSGDMIAYV

-392 IERVTKQFFREKYE
+392 IERVTKRFFREKYE

-422 PDGDRIAFIAK
+422 PDGDRIAFVAK

-445 LTEELTQYF
+445 LTGELTQYF
-454 ELHFDNVT
+454 ELDFDSVT

-469 GERIVFSALKEGQ
+469 GERIIFSALKEGQ
-482 TDLYVIELLTGEV
+482 ADLYIIELQTGEV

-509 WHPRTGEI
+509 WHPTTRKI
-517 VYASERGAKNRL
+517 VYTSERGGKNRV
-529 VLINLSQGTERILT
+529 VLIDLDRGTERLLT
-543 DGTYNAISPS
+543 DGTYNAISPV
-553 WTPDGTSILFCSDRQ
+553 WTPGGKSILFCSDGQ
-568 SIYDI
+568 GIYDI
-573 HKLEIV
+573 YKLSV
-579 EKDSNQQSAI
+579 VTSNQLPVTSEEP
-589 SSQENSNQQSAVSDQ
+589 SFNCP
-604 QENLV
+604 LV
-609 ANGQEPRAEDRSS
+609 TGDWKLS
-622 DSRTV
+622 
-627 LTAEQAENH
+627 
-636 DNEEVVSTE
+636 
-645 NGSTEPM
+645 
-652 GSRPLEVELTRLTNM
+652 LTRLTNM
-667 MTGCFNPSLAPDGK
+667 MTGCFNPSLSPNGK
-681 HLLFSAYQ
+681 RLLFSAYQ
-689 NGKYDVCIMESAKTV
+689 NGKYDVCVMETSKTI
-704 EEKIGVSSVSEP
+704 EEKAEVTDLAEP
-716 SVILTEEEEENYRVA
+716 SVILTAEAPENYRIA

-743 DAIFPNFSFGA
+743 DAIFPDFSLGA

-801 DVGALIYNYHE
+801 DMGAMIYNYHE

-818 IQSRRGI
+818 IQRRRGI

-831 LGAYV
+831 LGAYL
-836 NYPFDRYHRLDFEF
+836 NYPFDRYHRLDLDF
-850 SMYSKPFSFNF
+850 SMYSQPFSYNF
-861 QTREALDPYDDRG
+861 QTNRTFDPYDDRG
-874 LLTMGSVAFVGDT
+874 LLTMGSIAFVGDT

-896 TGSRYRVELEQSFPA
+896 TGSRYRIELEQSFPT
-911 LGSELSLTNVIF
+911 LGSQLSLTNAIF
-923 DARRYFGVGR
+923 DARRYFGLGR
-933 RSTIAARL
+933 RSTLALRL
-941 LLGGSFGGDRSYFY
+941 LLGGSFGADKSYFY

-968 ELVGT
+968 DLVGT
-973 RIGLLNLEVRIPF
+973 RIGLLNLEVRIPL

-995 APWTLGG
+995 VRWTIGG
-1002 IRGIAF
+1002 IRGIIF

-1021 PETPFKI
+1021 PENPFDI
-1028 FVRDENGVRLG
+1028 IVREGNRIRLD
-1039 DVKASIGAGLRLQ
+1039 DVKAAIGVGMRLRLG
-1052 LGVFSVDFAA
+1052 LFSVDFAA
-1062 AWHTDLTSIEPG
+1062 ARNTDFTRLEPG
-1074 MKYHLGLGQ
+1074 VKYHFGLGQ

>member
-1 MAKEKVS
+1 MKQ
-8 DVKDGKN
+8 GKN
-15 RTSLMELEGSK
+15 RTLFTKRTYRNRARDIGWQGS
-26 KGLEGWKVGRL
+26 GR
-37 GGIHSSILP
+37 
-46 FFQPS
+46 Q
-51 SSTWVGRDVLL
+51 LL
-62 LLVVLS
+62 LILVVLPI
-68 LLSPCVAWSQS
+68 LLEVLSPCVAWAQS
-79 FGKNKITDQRFDWH
+79 FGKNKITGQRFDWH

-106 SEVKLVPIMAAIA
+106 SEAKLVPIMAAIA

-133 LQDRTPLILY
+133 LRDRTPLILY
-143 KSHKDFQETNIILQ
+143 KSHRDFQETNIILQ

-251 VVPLPQLHNFN
+251 IVPLPQLHNFN
-262 RLSSPFVGY
+262 RLSSPFIGY

-297 RQSRTKDIDHVFRE
+297 RQSRTKDIDRVFQE

-331 YWPLVEHRELPD
+331 YWPLIEDRELPD
-343 LVSKNL
+343 LVAKNL
-349 TEESRYSHNIK
+349 TEKSRYSHNIK
-360 PVWSPSGDLIAYV
+360 PVWSPSGDIIAYV
-373 TGNDGFLEI
+373 TGNEGFLEI

-392 IERVTKQFFREKYE
+392 IERVTKRFFREKYE

-445 LTEELTQYF
+445 LTEELTQYL
-454 ELHFDNVT
+454 ELDFDNVT

-469 GERIVFSALKEGQ
+469 GERIVFTALKEGQ

-509 WHPRTGEI
+509 WHPVTGEI
-517 VYASERGAKNRL
+517 IYTSERGAKNRL
-529 VLINLSQGTERILT
+529 VLINRTQETERVLT

-553 WTPDGTSILFCSDRQ
+553 WTPDGKSILFCSDRQ
-568 SIYDI
+568 GIYDI
-573 HKLEIV
+573 HKLEMSRQSSV
-579 EKDSNQQSAI
+579 NSRQLGEDGRMEEGKKGRMGTDSSTLPTFQPRTDDNPSDNRQLI
-589 SSQENSNQQSAVSDQ
+589 TDNS
-604 QENLV
+604 
-609 ANGQEPRAEDRSS
+609 
-622 DSRTV
+622 
-627 LTAEQAENH
+627 
-636 DNEEVVSTE
+636 
-645 NGSTEPM
+645 
-652 GSRPLEVELTRLTNM
+652 LEIELTRLTNM

-689 NGKYDVCIMESAKTV
+689 NGKYDVCIMEVAKTI
-704 EEKIGVSSVSEP
+704 EEKIEVPNVAEP
-716 SVILTEEEEENYRVA
+716 SVILTEEEPENYRIA
-731 KRKYSTRSSFAL
+731 RRKYSTKSSFVL
-743 DAIFPNFSFGA
+743 DAIFPDFSFGA
-754 DGILRSTVQ
+754 DGLLRSSVQ

-776 VSVMNQSSYLAP
+776 VSVMNQSSYLTP

-801 DVGALIYNYHE
+801 DVGAMIYNYHE

-818 IQSRRGI
+818 IQRRRGI

-836 NYPFDRYHRLDFEF
+836 NYPFDRYHRLDFAF

-861 QTREALDPYDDRG
+861 QTRQPLDPYDDRG

-896 TGSRYRVELEQSFPA
+896 TGSRYRIELEQSFPA

-923 DARRYFGVGR
+923 DARRYFGFGR
-933 RSTIAARL
+933 RSTFAARL
-941 LLGGSFGGDRSYFY
+941 LIGGSFGGDRSYFY

-973 RIGLLNLEVRIPF
+973 RIGLLNFEVRIPF

-995 APWTLGG
+995 VQWTIGG

-1021 PETPFKI
+1021 PENPFRI
-1028 FVRDENGVRLG
+1028 FVRDKNRIRLE

-1062 AWHTDLTSIEPG
+1062 AWHTDLTGVEPG

>member
-1 MAKEKVS
+1 MKE
-8 DVKDGKN
+8 GKN
-15 RTSLMELEGSK
+15 RISFAKGTYKNRAGDIIGQNSDQQETSFLTETGSR
-26 KGLEGWKVGRL
+26 RL
-37 GGIHSSILP
+37 R
-46 FFQPS
+46 
-51 SSTWVGRDVLL
+51 TTLL
-62 LLVVLS
+62 ILVVLPIM
-68 LLSPCVAWSQS
+68 LAVLSPCVGWSQS
-79 FGKNKITDQRFDWH
+79 FGKNKITGQRFDWH

-106 SEVKLVPIMAAIA
+106 SEAKLVPIMAAIA

-243 RDASMNNN
+243 RDASINNN
-251 VVPLPQLHNFN
+251 IVPLPQLHNFN

-297 RQSRTKDIDHVFRE
+297 RQSRTKDIDRVFKE

-331 YWPLVEHRELPD
+331 YWPLIEDRELPD

-349 TEESRYSHNIK
+349 TEKSRYSHNIK
-360 PVWSPSGDLIAYV
+360 PVWSPSGDIIAYV
-373 TGNDGFLEI
+373 TGNEGFLEI

-392 IERVTKQFFREKYE
+392 IERVTKRFFREKYE

-469 GERIVFSALKEGQ
+469 GERIVFSALTEGQ

-517 VYASERGAKNRL
+517 IYTSERGAKNRL
-529 VLINLSQGTERILT
+529 VLINLNQGIERVLT
-543 DGTYNAISPS
+543 DGAYNAISPT
-553 WTPDGTSILFCSDRQ
+553 WTPDGKSVLFCSDRQ
-568 SIYDI
+568 GIYDI

-579 EKDSNQQSAI
+579 EKDSNQGSSGQQSAI
-589 SSQENSNQQSAVSDQ
+589 SNQQNSNQSSAVSSQ
-604 QENLV
+604 QEDVTSPEHLLT
-609 ANGQEPRAEDRSS
+609 
-622 DSRTV
+622 DSR
-627 LTAEQAENH
+627 LLKADNH
-636 DNEEVVSTE
+636 STDSHANEEAVSTGD
-645 NGSTEPM
+645 NSVEPM
-652 GSRPLEVELTRLTNM
+652 GSQSLEVELSRLTNM

-689 NGKYDVCIMESAKTV
+689 NGKYDVCVMEVAKTID
-704 EEKIGVSSVSEP
+704 EEIEVSNVAEP
-716 SVILTEEEEENYRVA
+716 AIILKEEEPENYRIA
-731 KRKYSTRSSFAL
+731 RRKYSTKSSFAL
-743 DAIFPNFSFGA
+743 DAVFPDFSFGA

-776 VSVMNQSSYLAP
+776 VSVMNQSSYLTP

-801 DVGALIYNYHE
+801 DVGAMIYNYHE
-812 YHILGG
+812 YHILGR

-836 NYPFDRYHRLDFEF
+836 NYPFDRYHRLDFAF

-861 QTREALDPYDDRG
+861 QTREPLDPFDDRG
-874 LLTMGSVAFVGDT
+874 LLTTGSIAFIGDT
-887 TMWREWAPY
+887 TMWREWIPY
-896 TGSRYRVELEQSFPA
+896 TGSRYRIELEQSFPA

-923 DARRYFGVGR
+923 DARRYFGLGR
-933 RSTIAARL
+933 RPTIAARL
-941 LLGGSFGGDRSYFY
+941 LLGGSFGSDKSYFY
-955 LGGIDTLRGYNYE
+955 LGGIDTLRGYDYE

-973 RIGLLNLEVRIPF
+973 RIGLLNLEVRVPF

-995 APWTLGG
+995 IQWTLGG

-1008 ADLGGAWSDWQYG
+1008 ADVGGAWSDWQYG
-1021 PETPFKI
+1021 PENPFRI
-1028 FVRDENGVRLG
+1028 FVRDENRIRLG

-1052 LGVFSVDFAA
+1052 LGLFSVDFAA
-1062 AWHTDLTSIEPG
+1062 AWHADLTGVKPG

>member
-1 MAKEKVS
+1 MEQWL
-8 DVKDGKN
+8 GK
-15 RTSLMELEGSK
+15 RVL
-26 KGLEGWKVGRL
+26 
-37 GGIHSSILP
+37 SI
-46 FFQPS
+46 
-51 SSTWVGRDVLL
+51 
-62 LLVVLS
+62 LVVLPII
-68 LLSPCVAWSQS
+68 LGMLSPCVAWSQS
-79 FGKNKITDQRFDWH
+79 FGKNKITGQRFDWH
-93 IHRTEHFDIHYYP
+93 IHRTEHFDIYYYP
-106 SEVKLVPIMAAIA
+106 SEAKLVPIMAAIA
-119 EEAYEQHSEDFEHE
+119 EEAYEKHSEDFEHE
-133 LQDRTPLILY
+133 LRDRTPLILY

-215 LYSPPIWFIEGMA
+215 LYSPPIWFMEGMA

-262 RLSSPFVGY
+262 RLSSPYVGY

-297 RQSRTKDIDHVFRE
+297 RQSRTKDIDSVFQE
-311 VLGVELEEFDKA
+311 VLGVELKEFDKA

-349 TEESRYSHNIK
+349 TEKSRYSHNIK
-360 PVWSPSGDLIAYV
+360 PLWSPSGDLIAYV

-454 ELHFDNVT
+454 ELDFDSVT

-469 GERIVFSALKEGQ
+469 GERIVFSALREGQ
-482 TDLYVIELLTGEV
+482 TDLHVIELLTGEV

-509 WHPRTGEI
+509 WHTRTGEI
-517 VYASERGAKNRL
+517 VYTSERGGKNRL
-529 VLINLSQGTERILT
+529 VLINLSQGTERVLT

-553 WTPDGTSILFCSDRQ
+553 WTPDGMSILFCSDRQ
-568 SIYDI
+568 GTYDI
-573 HKLEIV
+573 HKLEIM
-579 EKDSNQQSAI
+579 EKDSDQQSDDQQSAI
-589 SSQENSNQQSAVSDQ
+589 DDQGSSNQPSTVSDQ
-604 QENLV
+604 QEQIV
-609 ANGQEPRAEDRSS
+609 TDKTASQVETTTTQTTDSQQPVVS
-622 DSRTV
+622 DSHALPV
-627 LTAEQAENH
+627 
-636 DNEEVVSTE
+636 
-645 NGSTEPM
+645 
-652 GSRPLEVELTRLTNM
+652 GSRSLDVKLSRLTNM
-667 MTGCFNPSLAPDGK
+667 MTGCFNPSLAPDGE

-689 NGKYDVCIMESAKTV
+689 NGKYDVYVMEVAKMI
-704 EEKIGVSSVSEP
+704 EETIEVSSMAEP
-716 SVILTEEEEENYRVA
+716 SVILTEEASENYRIA
-731 KRKYSTRSSFAL
+731 KRKYSTKSAFVL
-743 DAIFPNFSFGA
+743 DAVFPDFSFGA
-754 DGILRSTVQ
+754 DGLLRSSVQ

-801 DVGALIYNYHE
+801 DVGAMIYNYHE

-861 QTREALDPYDDRG
+861 QTREPLDPFDDRG
-874 LLTMGSVAFVGDT
+874 LLTMGSIAFVGDT

-896 TGSRYRVELEQSFPA
+896 TGSRYRVEVEQSFPA

-933 RSTIAARL
+933 RSTFAARL
-941 LLGGSFGGDRSYFY
+941 LLGGSFGGDRSYYY

-973 RIGLLNLEVRIPF
+973 RIGLLNFEVRIPF

-995 APWTLGG
+995 VQWTIGG

-1008 ADLGGAWSDWQYG
+1008 TDVGGAWSDWQYG
-1021 PETPFKI
+1021 PDNPFEI
-1028 FVRDENGVRLG
+1028 FVRDKNRVRLE

-1062 AWHTDLTSIEPG
+1062 AWHTDLTSVEPG

>member
-1 MAKEKVS
+1 MYKSYIS
-8 DVKDGKN
+8 DII
-15 RTSLMELEGSK
+15 
-26 KGLEGWKVGRL
+26 GRRL
-37 GGIHSSILP
+37 
-46 FFQPS
+46 
-51 SSTWVGRDVLL
+51 VLTL
-62 LLVVLS
+62 FVLS
-68 LLSPCVAWSQS
+68 LFAPCVGWAQGFG
-79 FGKNKITDQRFDWH
+79 FGKNKITGQRFDWH

-106 SEVKLVPIMAAIA
+106 SEAKLVPIMAAIA

-228 DYFAEDNDAIGEMVV
+228 DYFAEDNDAIGEMVI

-251 VVPLPQLHNFN
+251 IVPLPQLQNFN

-271 KLGQLAVAYLT
+271 KLGQLAVEYLT

-297 RQSRTKDIDHVFRE
+297 RQSRTKDIDRVFKE

-331 YWPLVEHRELPD
+331 YWPLVEDRELPD

-349 TEESRYSHNIK
+349 TEKSRYSHNIK
-360 PVWSPSGDLIAYV
+360 PVWSPSGDIIAYV
-373 TGNDGFLEI
+373 TGNEGFLEI

-392 IERVTKQFFREKYE
+392 IKRVTKRFFREKYE

-411 FGGFGRSLAWA
+411 FSGFGRSLAWA
-422 PDGDRIAFIAK
+422 SDGDRIAFVAK

-454 ELHFDNVT
+454 KLDFDNVS

-482 TDLYVIELLTGEV
+482 TDLYVIELLTGAV

-509 WHPRTGEI
+509 WHLTTGEI
-517 VYASERGAKNRL
+517 VYTSERGGKNRL
-529 VLINLSQGTERILT
+529 VLINPNRGTERVLT

-553 WTPDGTSILFCSDRQ
+553 WTPSGKSILFCSDRQ
-568 SIYDI
+568 GIYDI

-579 EKDSNQQSAI
+579 ENDKEDN
-589 SSQENSNQQSAVSDQ
+589 SQRGSGQPSAVSSQ
-604 QENLV
+604 QESLV
-609 ANGQEPRAEDRSS
+609 VGSNTQPPHA
-622 DSRTV
+622 DSRQP
-627 LTAEQAENH
+627 TADSH
-636 DNEEVVSTE
+636 SNEEVVSTE
-645 NGSTEPM
+645 NNSTELA
-652 GSRPLEVELTRLTNM
+652 GIQFLEVELTRLTNI
-667 MTGCFNPSLAPDGK
+667 MTGCFNPSLSPDGK

-689 NGKYDVCIMESAKTV
+689 NGKYDVCIMEVAKAV
-704 EEKIGVSSVSEP
+704 EEKIEVSSVAEP
-716 SVILTEEEEENYRVA
+716 TVILTEEEEENYRIA
-731 KRKYSTRSSFAL
+731 KRKYSTKSSFAL
-743 DAIFPNFSFGA
+743 DAIFPDFSFGA
-754 DGILRSTVQ
+754 DGLLRSTVQ

-801 DVGALIYNYHE
+801 DIGAMIYNYHE

-818 IQSRRGI
+818 IQRRRGI

-831 LGAYV
+831 LGAYL
-836 NYPFDRYHRLDFEF
+836 NYPFDRYHRLDLDL

-861 QTREALDPYDDRG
+861 QTSDPLDPYNDRG
-874 LLTMGSVAFVGDT
+874 LLTTGSIAFVGDT

-896 TGSRYRVELEQSFPA
+896 TGSRYRIELEQSFPA

-923 DARRYFGVGR
+923 DARRYFGLGR
-933 RSTIAARL
+933 RPTIAARL
-941 LLGGSFGGDRSYFY
+941 LLGGSFGNDRSYFY

-973 RIGLLNLEVRIPF
+973 RIGLLNLEVRVPF

-995 APWTLGG
+995 IQWTLGG

-1008 ADLGGAWSDWQYG
+1008 ADVGGAWSDWQYG
-1021 PETPFKI
+1021 PKNPFRI
-1028 FVRDENGVRLG
+1028 FVREKNRIRLD

-1052 LGVFSVDFAA
+1052 LGFFSIDFAA
-1062 AWHTDLTSIEPG
+1062 AWHTDLSRVEPG

-1083 AF
+1083 SF

>member
-1 MAKEKVS
+1 
-8 DVKDGKN
+8 VKDDKN
-15 RTSLMELEGSK
+15 RTASVEVEGRK
-26 KGLEGWKVGRL
+26 KR
-37 GGIHSSILP
+37 
-46 FFQPS
+46 
-51 SSTWVGRDVLL
+51 WVGRHALL
-62 LLVVLS
+62 ILVVLS

-79 FGKNKITDQRFDWH
+79 FGKNKITGQHFDWH

-106 SEVKLVPIMAAIA
+106 SEAKLVPIMAAIA
-119 EEAYEQHSEDFEHE
+119 EEAYEKHSEDFEHE
-133 LQDRTPLILY
+133 LQGRTPLILY

-215 LYSPPIWFIEGMA
+215 LYSPPIWFMEGMA

-251 VVPLPQLHNFN
+251 IVPLPQLHNFN
-262 RLSSPFVGY
+262 RLSSPYIGY

-297 RQSRTKDIDHVFRE
+297 RQSRTKDINRVFQE

-331 YWPLVEHRELPD
+331 YWPLIEDRELPD
-343 LVSKNL
+343 LVAKNL

-360 PVWSPSGDLIAYV
+360 PVWSPSGDIIAYV
-373 TGNDGFLEI
+373 TGNEGFLEI
-382 VLMSAKTGER
+382 VLMSAKTGKR
-392 IERVTKQFFREKYE
+392 IERVTKRFFREKYE

-454 ELHFDNVT
+454 ELDFDNVI

-469 GERIVFSALKEGQ
+469 GERIIFSALKEGQ
-482 TDLYVIELLTGEV
+482 SDLYIIELLTGEV

-509 WHPRTGEI
+509 WHPITGEI
-517 VYASERGAKNRL
+517 VYTSERGAKNRL
-529 VLINLSQGTERILT
+529 VLINRNQGTERLLT

-553 WTPDGTSILFCSDRQ
+553 WTPDGKSILFCSDRQ
-568 SIYDI
+568 GIYDI
-573 HKLEIV
+573 HKLEM
-579 EKDSNQQSAI
+579 SHP
-589 SSQENSNQQSAVSDQ
+589 SSVNRDQ
-604 QENLV
+604 LKEGSVKSEDPSLTDNAHSE
-609 ANGQEPRAEDRSS
+609 ANMETDNDSS
-622 DSRTV
+622 DS
-627 LTAEQAENH
+627 H
-636 DNEEVVSTE
+636 SVVSAE
-645 NGSTEPM
+645 DDSVEPV
-652 GSRPLEVELTRLTNM
+652 GSRPVELELTRLTNM

-689 NGKYDVCIMESAKTV
+689 NGKYDVCIMEIDKTI
-704 EEKIGVSSVSEP
+704 EEKIGVSSVAEP
-716 SVILTEEEEENYRVA
+716 SAILTEEEPENYRIA
-731 KRKYSTRSSFAL
+731 RRKYSTSSSFAL
-743 DAIFPNFSFGA
+743 DAIFPDFSFGA

-763 IVGSD
+763 VVGSD

-776 VSVMNQSSYLAP
+776 LSVMNQSSYLTP

-801 DVGALIYNYHE
+801 DVGAMIYNYHE

-818 IQSRRGI
+818 IQRRRGI

-831 LGAYV
+831 LGAYL
-836 NYPFDRYHRLDFEF
+836 NYPFDRYHRLDFAF

-861 QTREALDPYDDRG
+861 QTREPLDPFDDRG

-896 TGSRYRVELEQSFPA
+896 TGSRYRIELEQSFPT

-933 RSTIAARL
+933 RSTFAARL

-973 RIGLLNLEVRIPF
+973 RIGLLNFEVRIPF

-995 APWTLGG
+995 VQWTIGG

-1021 PETPFKI
+1021 PENPFQI
-1028 FVRDENGVRLG
+1028 FVRDKNRIHLK

-1062 AWHTDLTSIEPG
+1062 AWHTDLTSVEPG

>member
-1 MAKEKVS
+1 
-8 DVKDGKN
+8 
-15 RTSLMELEGSK
+15 
-26 KGLEGWKVGRL
+26 
-37 GGIHSSILP
+37 
-46 FFQPS
+46 
-51 SSTWVGRDVLL
+51 
-62 LLVVLS
+62 
-68 LLSPCVAWSQS
+68 
-79 FGKNKITDQRFDWH
+79 
-93 IHRTEHFDIHYYP
+93 
-106 SEVKLVPIMAAIA
+106 MAAIA

-133 LQDRTPLILY
+133 LRDRTPLILY

-228 DYFAEDNDAIGEMVV
+228 DYFAEDNDAIGEMVI

-251 VVPLPQLHNFN
+251 IVPLPQLQNFN

-271 KLGQLAVAYLT
+271 KLGQLAVGYLT

-297 RQSRTKDIDHVFRE
+297 RQSRTKDIDHVFKE

-331 YWPLVEHRELPD
+331 YWPLVEDRELPD

-349 TEESRYSHNIK
+349 TEKSRYSHNIK
-360 PVWSPSGDLIAYV
+360 PVWSPSGDIIAYV
-373 TGNDGFLEI
+373 TGNEGFLEI

-392 IERVTKQFFREKYE
+392 IKRVTKRFFREKYE

-411 FGGFGRSLAWA
+411 FSGFGRSLAWA
-422 PDGDRIAFIAK
+422 SDGDRIAFVAK

-454 ELHFDNVT
+454 KLDFDNVS

-482 TDLYVIELLTGEV
+482 TDLYVIELLTGTV

-509 WHPRTGEI
+509 WHLTTGEI
-517 VYASERGAKNRL
+517 VYTSERGGKNRL
-529 VLINLSQGTERILT
+529 VLINPDRGTERVLT

-553 WTPDGTSILFCSDRQ
+553 WTPSGKSILFCSDRQ
-568 SIYDI
+568 GIYDI
-573 HKLEIV
+573 HKLEISRQLSV
-579 EKDSNQQSAI
+579 
-589 SSQENSNQQSAVSDQ
+589 NSGQLRKGSVKSDNSLTDNRQ
-604 QENLV
+604 LKTDNY
-609 ANGQEPRAEDRSS
+609 SS
-622 DSRTV
+622 DSRQPTV
-627 LTAEQAENH
+627 SNSH
-636 DNEEVVSTE
+636 SNEEVISTE
-645 NGSTEPM
+645 DGDTESM
-652 GSRPLEVELTRLTNM
+652 GSPSLEVELTRLTNI
-667 MTGCFNPSLAPDGK
+667 MTGCFNPSLSPDGK
-681 HLLFSAYQ
+681 YLLFSAYQ
-689 NGKYDVCIMESAKTV
+689 NGKYDVCVMEIGKAV
-704 EEKIGVSSVSEP
+704 DEKIEVPPVAEP
-716 SVILTEEEEENYRVA
+716 SIILTEEEEENYRIA
-731 KRKYSTRSSFAL
+731 KRKYSTKSSFAL
-743 DAIFPNFSFGA
+743 DAVFPDFSFGA
-754 DGILRSTVQ
+754 DGLLRSTVQ

-801 DVGALIYNYHE
+801 DIGAMIYNYHE

-831 LGAYV
+831 LGAYL
-836 NYPFDRYHRLDFEF
+836 NYPFDRYHRLDLNL

-861 QTREALDPYDDRG
+861 QTSEPVDPYDDRG
-874 LLTMGSVAFVGDT
+874 LLTTGSIAFVGDT

-896 TGSRYRVELEQSFPA
+896 RGSRYRIELEQSFPA
-911 LGSELSLTNVIF
+911 LGSDLSLTNVIF
-923 DARRYFGVGR
+923 DARRYFGLGR
-933 RSTIAARL
+933 RPTIAARL
-941 LLGGSFGGDRSYFY
+941 LLGGSFGNDRSYFY

-973 RIGLLNLEVRIPF
+973 RIGLLNLEVRVPF

-995 APWTLGG
+995 IQWTLGG

-1008 ADLGGAWSDWQYG
+1008 ADVGGAWSDWQYG
-1021 PETPFKI
+1021 PKNPFKV
-1028 FVRDENGVRLG
+1028 FVREKNRIRLD
-1039 DVKASIGAGLRLQ
+1039 DVKAAIGAGLRLQ
-1052 LGVFSVDFAA
+1052 LGLFSIDFAA
-1062 AWHTDLTSIEPG
+1062 AWHTDLSRVEPG

-1083 AF
+1083 SF

>member
-1 MAKEKVS
+1 MNE
-8 DVKDGKN
+8 GKN
-15 RTSLMELEGSK
+15 RTLFA
-26 KGLEGWKVGRL
+26 KGTYRNRA
-37 GGIHSSILP
+37 
-46 FFQPS
+46 
-51 SSTWVGRDVLL
+51 RDVIGQWLGRHVLL
-62 LLVVLS
+62 MLVILTLLA
-68 LLSPCVAWSQS
+68 PCIAWSQS
-79 FGKNKITDQRFDWH
+79 FGKNKITGQRFDWH

-106 SEVKLVPIMAAIA
+106 SEAKLVPIMAAIA
-119 EEAYEQHSEDFEHE
+119 EEAYEKHSEDFEHE

-243 RDASMNNN
+243 RDASITNN

-297 RQSRTKDIDHVFRE
+297 RQSRTKDIDRVFKE
-311 VLGVELEEFDKA
+311 VLGVELKEFDKA
-323 WRQTVRKR
+323 WRQTVRRR
-331 YWPLVEHRELPD
+331 YWPLIEDRELPD
-343 LVSKNL
+343 LVAKNL

-360 PVWSPSGDLIAYV
+360 PVWSPSGDIIAYV
-373 TGNDGFLEI
+373 TGNEGFLEI

-392 IERVTKQFFREKYE
+392 IERVTKRFFREKYE

-411 FGGFGRSLAWA
+411 FGGFGRSLTWA

-454 ELHFDNVT
+454 ELDFDNVT

-469 GERIVFSALKEGQ
+469 GERIVFSALREGQ

-495 DRLTFDPF
+495 DRFTFDPF

-509 WHPRTGEI
+509 WHPITGEI
-517 VYASERGAKNRL
+517 LYTSERGAKNRL
-529 VLINLSQGTERILT
+529 VLINLNQGTERLLT

-553 WTPDGTSILFCSDRQ
+553 WTPDGKSILFCSDRQ
-568 SIYDI
+568 GIYDI

-579 EKDSNQQSAI
+579 EKDSHQRSSDQPSVSI
-589 SSQENSNQQSAVSDQ
+589 SSQQNSSQQSAVSHRQ
-604 QENLV
+604 EGVTSPENLLTDSQH
-609 ANGQEPRAEDRSS
+609 A
-622 DSRTV
+622 DSR
-627 LTAEQAENH
+627 A
-636 DNEEVVSTE
+636 NEKVVSTGS
-645 NGSTEPM
+645 GSTEPV
-652 GSRPLEVELTRLTNM
+652 GSRSVEVELTRLTNM

-689 NGKYDVCIMESAKTV
+689 NGKYDVCIMETAKTI
-704 EEKIGVSSVSEP
+704 EEKIEVSSVAEP
-716 SVILTEEEEENYRVA
+716 FVILTEEEQENYRVA
-731 KRKYSTRSSFAL
+731 KRKYSTKSSFAL
-743 DAIFPNFSFGA
+743 DAIFPDFSFGA

-776 VSVMNQSSYLAP
+776 VSVMNQSSYLTP

-801 DVGALIYNYHE
+801 DIGAMIYNYHE

-818 IQSRRGI
+818 IQRRRGI

-861 QTREALDPYDDRG
+861 QTRQPLDPYDDRG
-874 LLTMGSVAFVGDT
+874 LLTMGSIAFVGDT

-923 DARRYFGVGR
+923 DARRYFGFGR
-933 RSTIAARL
+933 RSTLAARL

-973 RIGLLNLEVRIPF
+973 RIGLLNFELRIPF

-995 APWTLGG
+995 IQWTIGG

-1021 PETPFKI
+1021 PKNPFRI
-1028 FVRDENGVRLG
+1028 FVRDKNRIRLD
-1039 DVKASIGAGLRLQ
+1039 DVKAAIGAGLRLR

-1062 AWHTDLTSIEPG
+1062 AWHTDLTSVEPG

>member
-1 MAKEKVS
+1 MKQ
-8 DVKDGKN
+8 DKN
-15 RTSLMELEGSK
+15 RIPST
-26 KGLEGWKVGRL
+26 KGTDKDDTLNIMGLWL
-37 GGIHSSILP
+37 GK
-46 FFQPS
+46 
-51 SSTWVGRDVLL
+51 RVLL
-62 LLVVLS
+62 ILVVLPII
-68 LLSPCVAWSQS
+68 LGMLSPCVAWSQS
-79 FGKNKITDQRFDWH
+79 FGKNKITGQRFDWH
-93 IHRTEHFDIHYYP
+93 IHRTEHFDIYYYP
-106 SEVKLVPIMAAIA
+106 SEAKLVPIMAAIA
-119 EEAYEQHSEDFEHE
+119 EEAYEKHSEDFEHE
-133 LQDRTPLILY
+133 LRDRTPLILY

-297 RQSRTKDIDHVFRE
+297 RQSRTKDIDSVFQE
-311 VLGVELEEFDKA
+311 VLGVELKEFDKA

-331 YWPLVEHRELPD
+331 YWPLVEHREMPD

-349 TEESRYSHNIK
+349 TEKSRYSHNIK
-360 PVWSPSGDLIAYV
+360 PLWSPSGDLIAYV

-454 ELHFDNVT
+454 ELDFDSVT

-482 TDLYVIELLTGEV
+482 TDLHVIELLTGEV

-509 WHPRTGEI
+509 WHTRTGEI
-517 VYASERGAKNRL
+517 VYTSERGGKNRL
-529 VLINLSQGTERILT
+529 VLINLSQGTERVLT

-568 SIYDI
+568 GTYDI
-573 HKLEIV
+573 HKIAIS
-579 EKDSNQQSAI
+579 DQQSVVSKEAENTQQGDGQRSAI
-589 SSQENSNQQSAVSDQ
+589 SDQKEDIVVDETSETTATRATENR
-604 QENLV
+604 
-609 ANGQEPRAEDRSS
+609 EPRTESHA
-622 DSRTV
+622 
-627 LTAEQAENH
+627 
-636 DNEEVVSTE
+636 NEEIGSTE
-645 NGSTEPM
+645 NGSAKPV
-652 GSRPLEVELTRLTNM
+652 GSRTLDVKLTRLTNM

-689 NGKYDVCIMESAKTV
+689 NGKYDVYVMEVAKMV
-704 EEKIGVSSVSEP
+704 EETIEVSSMAEP
-716 SVILTEEEEENYRVA
+716 SVILTEEVSENYRIA
-731 KRKYSTRSSFAL
+731 KRKYSTKSSFVL
-743 DAIFPNFSFGA
+743 DAVFPDFSFGA
-754 DGILRSTVQ
+754 DGLLRSSVQ

-801 DVGALIYNYHE
+801 DVGAVIYNYHE

-818 IQSRRGI
+818 IQRRRGI

-831 LGAYV
+831 LGTYV

-861 QTREALDPYDDRG
+861 QTREALDPFDDRG

-896 TGSRYRVELEQSFPA
+896 SGSRYRVEVEQSFPA

-933 RSTIAARL
+933 RSTFAARL

-973 RIGLLNLEVRIPF
+973 RIGLLNFEVRIPF

-995 APWTLGG
+995 VQWTIGG

-1008 ADLGGAWSDWQYG
+1008 ADMGGAWSDWQYG
-1021 PETPFKI
+1021 PDDPFTI
-1028 FVRDENGVRLG
+1028 FVRDKNRIRLE
-1039 DVKASIGAGLRLQ
+1039 DVKAAIGAGLRLQ

-1062 AWHTDLTSIEPG
+1062 AWHTDLTSVKPG

>member
-1 MAKEKVS
+1 MK
-8 DVKDGKN
+8 KN
-15 RTSLMELEGSK
+15 K
-26 KGLEGWKVGRL
+26 N
-37 GGIHSSILP
+37 SILSEKRANNTR
-46 FFQPS
+46 QIL
-51 SSTWVGRDVLL
+51 GRYILHIFLL
-62 LLVVLS
+62 LGLLVPHVG
-68 LLSPCVAWSQS
+68 WSQA
-79 FGKNKITDQRFDWH
+79 FGKNKITGQRFDWH

-106 SEVKLVPIMAAIA
+106 SEAKLVPIMAAIA

-133 LQDRTPLILY
+133 LRDRTPLILY

-251 VVPLPQLHNFN
+251 IVPLPQLQNFN
-262 RLSSPFVGY
+262 RLSSPFIGY

-297 RQSRTKDIDHVFRE
+297 RQSRTKDIDRVFRE

-323 WRQTVRKR
+323 WRQTMRKR
-331 YWPLVEHRELPD
+331 YWPLIVDRELPD
-343 LVSKNL
+343 LVAKNL
-349 TEESRYSHNIK
+349 TENARYSHNIK
-360 PVWSPSGDLIAYV
+360 PVWSPSGDIIAYV

-406 EIRTD
+406 EIQTD
-411 FGGFGRSLAWA
+411 FSGFGRSLAWA
-422 PDGDRIAFIAK
+422 PDGDRIAFVAK

-454 ELHFDNVT
+454 KLDYDNVT
-462 SPDYDGS
+462 SPDYDSS
-469 GERIVFSALKEGQ
+469 GERVIFSALKEGQ
-482 TDLYVIELLTGEV
+482 TDLYIIELLTGEIE
-495 DRLTFDPF
+495 RLTFDPF

-509 WHPRTGEI
+509 WHPTTRKI
-517 VYASERGAKNRL
+517 VYTSERGGKNRL
-529 VLINLSQGTERILT
+529 VLIDLNRGTERVLT
-543 DGTYNAISPS
+543 NGTYNAISPT
-553 WTPDGTSILFCSDRQ
+553 WTPDGESILFCSDGQ

-573 HKLEIV
+573 YELEIV
-579 EKDSNQQSAI
+579 EKASIEEGPVTEAETQPEQQTNNTA
-589 SSQENSNQQSAVSDQ
+589 QEVSLFTEDNGT
-604 QENLV
+604 EL
-609 ANGQEPRAEDRSS
+609 ANRVWQ
-622 DSRTV
+622 
-627 LTAEQAENH
+627 
-636 DNEEVVSTE
+636 
-645 NGSTEPM
+645 
-652 GSRPLEVELTRLTNM
+652 VELTRLTNM
-667 MTGCFNPSLAPDGK
+667 MTGCFNPSLSPDGK
-681 HLLFSAYQ
+681 QLLFSAYQ
-689 NGKYDVCIMESAKTV
+689 NGKYDVCTMQASKTI
-704 EEKIGVSSVSEP
+704 EEKVEVTDIAEP
-716 SVILTEEEEENYRVA
+716 SVILTAEAPENYRIA
-731 KRKYSTRSSFAL
+731 RRKYSTRSSFAL
-743 DAIFPNFSFGA
+743 DAIFPDFTFGA

-801 DVGALIYNYHE
+801 DVGAMIYNYHE

-818 IQSRRGI
+818 IQTRRGI

-831 LGAYV
+831 LGTYL
-836 NYPFDRYHRLDFEF
+836 NYPFDRYHRLDLNF
-850 SMYSKPFSFNF
+850 SMYSQPFSFNY
-861 QTREALDPYDDRG
+861 QTSQPLDPYDDRG
-874 LLTMGSVAFVGDT
+874 LLTTGSIAFVGDT
-887 TMWREWAPY
+887 TMWREWSPY
-896 TGSRYRVELEQSFPA
+896 TGSRYRIELEQSFPA
-911 LGSELSLTNVIF
+911 LGSQLSLTNVIF
-923 DARRYFGVGR
+923 DARRYFGIGR

-941 LLGGSFGGDRSYFY
+941 LLGGSFGNDKSYFY
-955 LGGIDTLRGYNYE
+955 LGGIDTIRGYDYE
-968 ELVGT
+968 ALVGT
-973 RIGLLNLEVRIPF
+973 RIGLINLEVRIPL
-986 IDVLHFGWP
+986 IDALHFGWP
-995 APWTLGG
+995 VRWSIGG

-1021 PETPFKI
+1021 PENRFDI
-1028 FVRDENGVRLG
+1028 FVRDEEENRIRLD
-1039 DVKASIGAGLRLQ
+1039 DVKASIGIGMRLQ
-1052 LGVFSVDFAA
+1052 LGLFSVDFAA
-1062 AWHTDLTSIEPG
+1062 ARNTDLTRLEPG
-1074 MKYHLGLGQ
+1074 FKYHFGLGQ

>member
-1 MAKEKVS
+1 MKKN
-8 DVKDGKN
+8 KD
-15 RTSLMELEGSK
+15 
-26 KGLEGWKVGRL
+26 
-37 GGIHSSILP
+37 SILSEKRTNNT
-46 FFQPS
+46 QRIL
-51 SSTWVGRDVLL
+51 GRYTLHILL
-62 LLVVLS
+62 LLG
-68 LLSPCVAWSQS
+68 LLVPHVGWAQA
-79 FGKNKITDQRFDWH
+79 FGKNKITGQRFDWH

-106 SEVKLVPIMAAIA
+106 SEAKLVPIMAAIA

-215 LYSPPIWFIEGMA
+215 LYSPPLWFIEGMA

-251 VVPLPQLHNFN
+251 IVPLPQLQNFN

-297 RQSRTKDIDHVFRE
+297 RQSRTKDIDRVFRE

-323 WRQTVRKR
+323 WRQTMRKR
-331 YWPLVEHRELPD
+331 YWPLIVDRELPD
-343 LVSKNL
+343 LVAKNL
-349 TEESRYSHNIK
+349 TEEARYSHNIK
-360 PVWSPSGDLIAYV
+360 PVWSPSGDIIAYV

-411 FGGFGRSLAWA
+411 FSGFGRSLAWA
-422 PDGDRIAFIAK
+422 PDGDRIAFVAK

-454 ELHFDNVT
+454 KLDYDNVT

-469 GERIVFSALKEGQ
+469 GERIIFSALKEGQ
-482 TDLYVIELLTGEV
+482 TDLYIIELLTGEIE
-495 DRLTFDPF
+495 RLTFDPF

-509 WHPRTGEI
+509 WHPTTRKI
-517 VYASERGAKNRL
+517 VYTSERGGKNRL
-529 VLINLSQGTERILT
+529 VLIDLNYGTERVLT
-543 DGTYNAISPS
+543 DGTYNTISPT
-553 WTPDGTSILFCSDRQ
+553 WTPDGESILFCSDRQ
-568 SIYDI
+568 SIYDVY
-573 HKLEIV
+573 KLEIV
-579 EKDSNQQSAI
+579 AKASVGAETVTETETQPQPGQQTRNTAD
-589 SSQENSNQQSAVSDQ
+589 EVSLFTEDDRT
-604 QENLV
+604 EL
-609 ANGQEPRAEDRSS
+609 ANRMWQ
-622 DSRTV
+622 V
-627 LTAEQAENH
+627 K
-636 DNEEVVSTE
+636 
-645 NGSTEPM
+645 
-652 GSRPLEVELTRLTNM
+652 LTRLTNM
-667 MTGCFNPSLAPDGK
+667 MTGCFNPSLSPDGK
-681 HLLFSAYQ
+681 QLLFSAYQ
-689 NGKYDVCIMESAKTV
+689 NGKYDVCTMQVSKTTQEKV
-704 EEKIGVSSVSEP
+704 ETTDIAEP
-716 SVILTEEEEENYRVA
+716 SLILTAEEPENYRIA
-731 KRKYSTRSSFAL
+731 RRKYSTKSSFAL
-743 DAIFPNFSFGA
+743 DAIFPNFTFGA

-801 DVGALIYNYHE
+801 DVGAMVYNYHE

-818 IQSRRGI
+818 IQRRRGI

-831 LGAYV
+831 LGAYL
-836 NYPFDRYHRLDFEF
+836 NYPFDRYHRLDLNF
-850 SMYSKPFSFNF
+850 SMYSQPFSFNY
-861 QTREALDPYDDRG
+861 QTSQPLDPYDDRG
-874 LLTMGSVAFVGDT
+874 LLTTGSIAFVGDT
-887 TMWREWAPY
+887 TMWREWSPY
-896 TGSRYRVELEQSFPA
+896 TGSRYRIELEQSFSA

-941 LLGGSFGGDRSYFY
+941 LLGGSFGGDKSYFY
-955 LGGIDTLRGYNYE
+955 LGGIDTIRGYDYE
-968 ELVGT
+968 ALVGT
-973 RIGLLNLEVRIPF
+973 RIGLINLEVRIPL
-986 IDVLHFGWP
+986 IDALHFGWP
-995 APWTLGG
+995 VRWSIGG

-1008 ADLGGAWSDWQYG
+1008 ADLGCAWSDWQYG
-1021 PETPFKI
+1021 PENRFDI
-1028 FVRDENGVRLG
+1028 FVRDEQEKRIRLD
-1039 DVKASIGAGLRLQ
+1039 DVKASIGIGMRLQ

-1062 AWHTDLTSIEPG
+1062 ARNTDFTRLEPG
-1074 MKYHLGLGQ
+1074 FKYHFGLGQ

>member
-1 MAKEKVS
+1 MKIQTDLTAPQGIAK
-8 DVKDGKN
+8 N
-15 RTSLMELEGSK
+15 WLGSH
-26 KGLEGWKVGRL
+26 V
-37 GGIHSSILP
+37 
-46 FFQPS
+46 
-51 SSTWVGRDVLL
+51 WVV
-62 LLVVLS
+62 LVVLS

-79 FGKNKITDQRFDWH
+79 FGKNKITGQRFDWH

-106 SEVKLVPIMAAIA
+106 SEAKLVPIMAAIA
-119 EEAYEQHSEDFEHE
+119 EEAYEKHSEDFEHE
-133 LQDRTPLILY
+133 LQGRTPLILY

-228 DYFAEDNDAIGEMVV
+228 DYFAEDNDAIGEMVI

-262 RLSSPFVGY
+262 RLSSPFIGY

-282 ETYGREKIAEILQGL
+282 ETYGREKIPEILQGL
-297 RQSRTKDIDHVFRE
+297 RQSRTKDINRVFQE

-331 YWPLVEHRELPD
+331 YWPLIEDRELPD
-343 LVSKNL
+343 LVAKNL

-360 PVWSPSGDLIAYV
+360 PVWSPSGDIIAYV
-373 TGNDGFLEI
+373 TGNEGFLEI

-392 IERVTKQFFREKYE
+392 IERVTKRFFREKYE

-445 LTEELTQYF
+445 LTGELTQYV
-454 ELHFDNVT
+454 ELDFDNVT

-482 TDLYVIELLTGEV
+482 VDLYVMELLTGEV
-495 DRLTFDPF
+495 DRFTFDPF

-509 WHPRTGEI
+509 WHPITGEI
-517 VYASERGAKNRL
+517 VYTSERGAKNRL
-529 VLINLSQGTERILT
+529 VLINLSQGTERVLT

-553 WTPDGTSILFCSDRQ
+553 WTPDGKSILFCSDRQ
-568 SIYDI
+568 GIYDI

-579 EKDSNQQSAI
+579 EQDSNQESRD
-589 SSQENSNQQSAVSDQ
+589 QQSAVSSEKNSHQ
-604 QENLV
+604 QEESDLSENLLT
-609 ANGQEPRAEDRSS
+609 
-622 DSRTV
+622 DSRQPTTDSHS
-627 LTAEQAENH
+627 L
-636 DNEEVVSTE
+636 
-645 NGSTEPM
+645 PI
-652 GSRPLEVELTRLTNM
+652 GSRSLDVELTRLTNM

-689 NGKYDVCIMESAKTV
+689 NGKYDVCIMEVTKTIS
-704 EEKIGVSSVSEP
+704 EEIGVSSVAAP
-716 SVILTEEEEENYRVA
+716 SVILTEEAPENYRIA
-731 KRKYSTRSSFAL
+731 RRKYSTKNSFAL
-743 DAIFPNFSFGA
+743 DAIFPDFSFGA

-763 IVGSD
+763 VVGSD

-776 VSVMNQSSYLAP
+776 LSVMNQSSYLTP

-801 DVGALIYNYHE
+801 DVGAMIYNYHE

-818 IQSRRGI
+818 IQRRRGI

-836 NYPFDRYHRLDFEF
+836 NYPFDRYHRLDFVF

-861 QTREALDPYDDRG
+861 QTREPLDPYDDRG
-874 LLTMGSVAFVGDT
+874 LLTMGSIAFVGDT
-887 TMWREWAPY
+887 TMWREWTPY
-896 TGSRYRVELEQSFPA
+896 TGSRYRIELEQSFPA
-911 LGSELSLTNVIF
+911 LGSELSLTNVVF
-923 DARRYFGVGR
+923 DARRYFGFGR
-933 RSTIAARL
+933 RSTFAARL

-968 ELVGT
+968 DLVGT
-973 RIGLLNLEVRIPF
+973 RIGLLNFEVRIPF

-995 APWTLGG
+995 IQWTIGG

-1021 PETPFKI
+1021 PENPFQI
-1028 FVRDENGVRLG
+1028 FIRDKNRIRLE

-1062 AWHTDLTSIEPG
+1062 AWHTDLTSVEPG